1 MTLSRKIAPAL
12 ALAAL
17 ITSQTAQAQQPTCV
31 AAADLSDAAAYALP
45 IAFDATQT
53 ACANRLPRD
62 GFVAT
67 KGEAFI
73 AKFRAGQDKAW
84 PGAFRL
90 IKTFMADDASEAE
103 RPGDEFKSMIAAL
116 PDEALRPFVDGIVGQ
131 LIAGEIKGD
140 SCTKIE
146 RGLELISPLPT
157 ENVGGLVA
165 FIAELSDLKNPAIC
179 ASAPA
184 VMAK

>member
-1 MTLSRKIAPAL
+1 MTISRMIAPAL

-17 ITSQTAQAQQPTCV
+17 ATAQAAQAQQPMCV
-31 AAADLSDAAAYALP
+31 AAADLSDAAAYAMP
-45 IAFDATQT
+45 IAFDAAQS

-73 AKFRAGQDKAW
+73 AKFRAGQDKTW

-90 IKTFMADDASEAE
+90 IKTFMADETSQAE
-103 RPGDEFKSMIAAL
+103 GPGDEFKAMIAAL

-131 LIAGEIKGD
+131 MIAGEIKGD

-165 FIAELSDLKNPAIC
+165 FIAELADLKNPAIC
-179 ASAPA
+179 GSALA